1 MENNLINVQIEER
14 DGLGLVVSSRVIAQ
28 GLGKQHK
35 HVLESLDKIVL
46 EQESSRAEISTLFIT
61 SGYQAVNGKKNREYL
76 LTKDGFTL
84 YMFNIQGYNDF
95 KLAYINKFNEM
106 DAQLKA
112 NTPQLSLKNQI
123 YIDIIGAESEVE
135 TALAIRRLEHEV
147 IRPLEDKA
155 EYFDELVDKDLHTNF
170 RDTAK
175 EFGMRQTDFI
185 DWLLEKS
192 YVYRDQKGNL
202 KPTAKSMNEEYMV
215 LKESIN
221 RHNGL
226 AIVQTLIT
234 AKGRAAFRRFLKLK

>member
-14 DGLGLVVSSRVIAQ
+14 EDLGLVVSSRVVAE
-28 GLGKQHK
+28 GLDIEKIIS
-35 HVLESLDKIVL
+35 ESPNLGSLLI
-46 EQESSRAEISTLFIT
+46 SSSYKVPGQKRE
-61 SGYQAVNGKKNREYL
+61 YKEYL

-106 DAQLKA
+106 ETQLKA

-123 YIDIIGAESEVE
+123 YIDIIGAKSEVD

-155 EYFDELVDKDLHTNF
+155 EYFDELVDKDLHTNL

-202 KPTAKSMNEEYMV
+202 KPTAKSMNEEYMA

-234 AKGRAAFRRFLKLK
+234 AKGRAAFRRFLKLV

>member
-46 EQESSRAEISTLFIT
+46 ESRDLGSLCIPSTYKVE
-61 SGYQAVNGKKNREYL
+61 GQKREYKEYL

-106 DAQLKA
+106 AEKLKA
-112 NTPQLSLKNQI
+112 TTPQLSLKNQI

-202 KPTAKSMNEEYMV
+202 KPTAKSMNEEYMA

>member
-14 DGLGLVVSSRVIAQ
+14 EGLGLVVSSRVIAQ
-28 GLGKQHK
+28 GLGKQHG
-35 HVLESLDKIVL
+35 HVTRDIDKIISENPNLESHLI
-46 EQESSRAEISTLFIT
+46 SSSYKVQGQNK
-61 SGYQAVNGKKNREYL
+61 SYKEYL
-76 LTKDGFTL
+76 LTKKGFTL

-95 KLAYINKFNEM
+95 KSAYIDKFDEM

-123 YIDIIGAESEVE
+123 YIDIIGAESEVD
-135 TALAIRRLEHEV
+135 TALALRRLEHEV

-202 KPTAKSMNEEYMV
+202 KPTAKSMNEEYMA

>member
-28 GLGKQHK
+28 GLGKQHF
-35 HVLESLDKIVL
+35 HVTRDIDKIVSENPNL
-46 EQESSRAEISTLFIT
+46 VSHLISSSYKVLGQKRE
-61 SGYQAVNGKKNREYL
+61 YKEYL

-95 KLAYINKFNEM
+95 KSAYIDKFDEM
-106 DAQLKA
+106 AEKLKA

-123 YIDIIGAESEVE
+123 YIDIIGAKSEVD
-135 TALAIRRLEHEV
+135 TALALRRLEHEV

-192 YVYRDQKGNL
+192 YIY
-202 KPTAKSMNEEYMV
+202 
-215 LKESIN
+215 
-221 RHNGL
+221 
-226 AIVQTLIT
+226 
-234 AKGRAAFRRFLKLK
+234 

>member
-28 GLGKQHK
+28 GLGKRHAD
-35 HVLESLDKIVL
+35 VLESIDKIL
-46 EQESSRAEISTLFIT
+46 E
-61 SGYQAVNGKKNREYL
+61 NGDYRSLCIPTTYKVEGQKREYKEYL

-106 DAQLKA
+106 AEQLKA

-185 DWLLEKS
+185 EWLLEKS

-202 KPTAKSMNEEYMV
+202 KPTAKSMNEEYMA

>member
-1 MENNLINVQIEER
+1 MV
-14 DGLGLVVSSRVIAQ
+14 
-28 GLGKQHK
+28 
-35 HVLESLDKIVL
+35 
-46 EQESSRAEISTLFIT
+46 
-61 SGYQAVNGKKNREYL
+61 KKREYKEYL
-76 LTKDGFTL
+76 LTKDGFTM

-106 DAQLKA
+106 AEKLKT

-123 YIDIIGAESEVE
+123 YIDIIGAESEVD
-135 TALAIRRLEHEV
+135 TALALRRLEHEV
-147 IRPLEDKA
+147 IRLLEDKA

-185 DWLLEKS
+185 DWLLNKN

-202 KPTAKSMNEEYMV
+202 KPTAKSMNEEYMA

-234 AKGRAAFRRFLKLK
+234 AKGRAAFRRFLKLV

>member
-1 MENNLINVQIEER
+1 M
-14 DGLGLVVSSRVIAQ
+14 
-28 GLGKQHK
+28 
-35 HVLESLDKIVL
+35 
-46 EQESSRAEISTLFIT
+46 
-61 SGYQAVNGKKNREYL
+61 
-76 LTKDGFTL
+76 

-106 DAQLKA
+106 AEQLKA

-185 DWLLEKS
+185 EWLLEKS

-202 KPTAKSMNEEYMV
+202 KPTTKSMNEEYMA

>member
-14 DGLGLVVSSRVIAQ
+14 EGLGLVVSSRVVAQ

-46 EQESSRAEISTLFIT
+46 ESRDLGSLCIPSTYKVE
-61 SGYQAVNGKKNREYL
+61 GQKREYKEYL

-106 DAQLKA
+106 AEKLKA
-112 NTPQLSLKNQI
+112 TTPQLSLKNQI

-147 IRPLEDKA
+147 IRSLEDKA

-202 KPTAKSMNEEYMV
+202 KPTAKSMNEEYMA

>member
-14 DGLGLVVSSRVIAQ
+14 DGLGLVVSSRVVAQ

-46 EQESSRAEISTLFIT
+46 ESRDLGSLCIPRTYKVE
-61 SGYQAVNGKKNREYL
+61 GQKREYKEYL

-95 KLAYINKFNEM
+95 KLDYINKFNEM
-106 DAQLKA
+106 ETQLKA

-202 KPTAKSMNEEYMV
+202 KPTAKSMNEEYMA

-221 RHNGL
+221 CHNGL